1 MFYLI
6 IILLI
11 ANNMV
16 MLIYIVKQNAII
28 GHDI

>member
-1 MFYLI
+1 MFYLS

-11 ANNMV
+11 PIDMV
-16 MLIYIVKQNAII
+16 MLIYIVKQHANI